1 MPYGSFAMCV
11 IVFLLARG
19 VALLATR
26 ITERRGRKTRDDE
39 LVLAA

>member
-1 MPYGSFAMCV
+1 MCV

-26 ITERRGRKTRDDE
+26 ITERRGRESLDDE